1 MLDERPTFDRS
12 RIPIDSGQHICAMY
26 FGVRERDDVLLPF
39 LGDGLARGDKCF
51 TAVQEPDSAS
61 LISKLA
67 TMLGAEV
74 DVPNSI
80 ARQQLEVKTS
90 TDQLLPSDDFDP
102 STIVEFWDAT
112 VKSALENGY
121 DFVRLTA
128 EANWW
133 LPQLPGMHALL
144 RYESELNR
152 FTGRYPQVILC
163 MYDLSQYSESI
174 VVDLLKTHPLIL
186 LSGMALENP
195 YYLAPDEFIKHELA
209 AN

>member
-1 MLDERPTFDRS
+1 MVDERPSFDRS
-12 RIPIDSGQHICAMY
+12 RIPIDSRQHICATY

-51 TAVQEPDSAS
+51 TAVQEPDSAP
-61 LISKLA
+61 LLSKLA
-67 TMLGAEV
+67 TTLGAEV

-90 TDQLLPSDDFDP
+90 ADQLLSPDDFDP
-102 STIVEFWDAT
+102 STIVEFSDAT
-112 VKSALENGY
+112 VKSAIQNGY

-133 LPQLPGMHALL
+133 LPQLPGMAALL

-152 FTGRYPQVILC
+152 FTGRCPQAILC
-163 MYDLSQYSESI
+163 MYDLGQYNESI

-195 YYLAPDEFIKHELA
+195 YCLAPDDLIRDELG

>member
-1 MLDERPTFDRS
+1 
-12 RIPIDSGQHICAMY
+12 
-26 FGVRERDDVLLPF
+26 
-39 LGDGLARGDKCF
+39 
-51 TAVQEPDSAS
+51 
-61 LISKLA
+61 
-67 TMLGAEV
+67 MLGAEV
-74 DVPNSI
+74 DVSNSI
-80 ARQQLEVKTS
+80 ARRQLEVKTS
-90 TDQLLPSDDFDP
+90 TDRLLSPDDFDP
-102 STIVEFWDAT
+102 SSIVEFWDAT

-152 FTGRYPQVILC
+152 FTDRYPQAILC
-163 MYDLSQYSESI
+163 MYDLSQYNESI

-195 YYLAPDEFIKHELA
+195 YYLAPDEVIKGELA